1 MQPLP
6 PEKHEDAEIAAGF
19 LSAMANP
26 KRLLILDSLVKEEM
40 AVGALAHKVGLSQSA
55 LSQHLSKLRA
65 QNLVS
70 TRRDAQTI
78 YYSSSSDAVLK
89 ILGALSD
96 IYGDDTDAVEG
107 KASRSQIGVISQDVL
122 RPNSTASSSPADPI
136 AGLHFWRVS
145 SLLLRPVADWPAASC
160 YMIAP

>member
-1 MQPLP
+1 MNLRMEHAMQPLS
-6 PEKHEDAEIAAGF
+6 PEKHEEAEIAAGF

-40 AVGALAHKVGLSQSA
+40 AVGALANKVGLSQSA

-78 YYSSSSDAVLK
+78 YYV
-89 ILGALSD
+89 
-96 IYGDDTDAVEG
+96 
-107 KASRSQIGVISQDVL
+107 
-122 RPNSTASSSPADPI
+122 
-136 AGLHFWRVS
+136 VS
-145 SLLLRPVADWPAASC
+145 SHHIELMLATLDSLYMGANPASDQ
-160 YMIAP
+160 IRQ

>member
-1 MQPLP
+1 MQPLS
-6 PEKHEDAEIAAGF
+6 PEKHDEAEVEAGF

-40 AVGALAHKVGLSQSA
+40 AVGALANKVGLSQSA

-78 YYSSSSDAVLK
+78 YYSSSSDAVMR
-89 ILGALSD
+89 ILGTLNQ
-96 IYGDDTDAVEG
+96 IYGDDQSA
-107 KASRSQIGVISQDVL
+107 
-122 RPNSTASSSPADPI
+122 TAEKT
-136 AGLHFWRVS
+136 
-145 SLLLRPVADWPAASC
+145 PVRKSA
-160 YMIAP
+160 